1 MRAIPITLLLA
12 LATMLPGCGD
22 DAKPAVTSS
31 IASSATP
38 SDPALAQM
46 YANSCQLCHANPA
59 ANAPLTGDR
68 KAWEPRI
75 QLKRVIVAEI
85 APGVLGLDLIDRAV
99 AAHVANE
106 HRLLAP
112 LKAADLVALEH
123 RLSLLLHTLEPDHEP
138 AKGSASPSR
147 HSV

>member
-1 MRAIPITLLLA
+1 MRAILIILLLA

-22 DAKPAVTSS
+22 EAKPAVTSS

-38 SDPALAQM
+38 SDPALAQI

-75 QLKRVIVAEI
+75 QLGADT
-85 APGVLGLDLIDRAV
+85 LLDHAINGYNGMPPMGQCVECSQEQFLQLIGFMADQ
-99 AAHVANE
+99 
-106 HRLLAP
+106 P
-112 LKAADLVALEH
+112 LPE
-123 RLSLLLHTLEPDHEP
+123 
-138 AKGSASPSR
+138 
-147 HSV
+147 

>member
-22 DAKPAVTSS
+22 DAKPPATSS

-38 SDPALAQM
+38 SDPALAQI

-75 QLKRVIVAEI
+75 QQGTDTL
-85 APGVLGLDLIDRAV
+85 LDHAINGYNGMPPMGQCVECSQEQFLQLIGFMADQ
-99 AAHVANE
+99 
-106 HRLLAP
+106 P
-112 LKAADLVALEH
+112 L
-123 RLSLLLHTLEPDHEP
+123 PQ
-138 AKGSASPSR
+138 
-147 HSV
+147 

>member
-38 SDPALAQM
+38 SDPALAQI

-75 QLKRVIVAEI
+75 QQGADTLLDHAINGYNGMPPMGQCVECSQEQFLQLI
-85 APGVLGLDLIDRAV
+85 GLMADQ
-99 AAHVANE
+99 
-106 HRLLAP
+106 P
-112 LKAADLVALEH
+112 LPE
-123 RLSLLLHTLEPDHEP
+123 
-138 AKGSASPSR
+138 
-147 HSV
+147 